1 LNDSPD
7 DGEERGDMTI
17 RYMLGPIHITREE
30 FENGGFKCFWS
41 TLRRRNLKMQ
51 QSLVILDLRL
61 KKNWQGNHMITA
73 RSSFSKSSI
82 SEMFSVHMKM
92 EKKGGGG
99 QIPVV

>member
-1 LNDSPD
+1 
-7 DGEERGDMTI
+7 
-17 RYMLGPIHITREE
+17 
-30 FENGGFKCFWS
+30 
-41 TLRRRNLKMQ
+41 MQ